1 MSQMC
6 NVLVAQSGGPTTVI
20 NASLAGVIAQALK
33 NETID
38 KVYGAVH
45 GIQGVLNRNIVSLN
59 EYFEEETLIERLK
72 VTPSMF
78 LGSCRYKLK
87 DMEEDTT
94 DYDTIFKVFE
104 ENQIRY
110 FFYIGGNDS
119 MDTVAKLSHYSQK
132 LNYQVSI
139 IGVPKTI
146 DNDLVEIDHTPGFGS
161 AAKYIATSIREM
173 AHDTYIYDM
182 QSVLIVEIMGR
193 NAGWLTASSVL
204 ARNDYSM
211 APHLIYLPE
220 KPFSTGKFIADV
232 KKELTNRKQVIVA
245 VSEGIRDIEGE
256 YISKK
261 SNQVD
266 QFGHVMLS
274 GTGKY
279 LESLVQNA
287 IGCKVRSVELN
298 VLQRCASHISSKT
311 DVEEA
316 FTLGTEAVKAAVAGQ
331 ARVMIALKR
340 VSDSPYK
347 VDYFTTDIDNVA
359 NHEKKVPDNY
369 INEEGNDVTKEMVN
383 YLLPLVEGQTE
394 HFYEN
399 GLPLLLSLKQ
409 LQNQ

>member
-20 NASLAGVIAQALK
+20 NASIAGVIAQALK

-110 FFYIGGNDS
+110 FFYFGGYDS

-394 HFYEN
+394 HYYEN